1 MTHWLPRALAALLLS
16 LCALAAALAQS
27 SNEARFQVHV
37 VQPGETL
44 FRIALE
50 YNMFAEQVALAN
62 RLGDMNSIRIGQ
74 RLIIPVVAAGIDQ
87 RLTHLAAP
95 GETLA
100 SIAAAYSLSES
111 DLMAQNTLASA
122 EALAAGMELV
132 IVAGSAAQPIE
143 PLGAR
148 DSLGEAVQL
157 EASVPSLPGQPFLG
171 LDAPEA
177 AFTHTVVAGDTLSQ
191 IALRYDINLNALAQ
205 ANNIA
210 DPSLLRVGQRLAIPG
225 VQLPRLTRELPPVV
239 KGMMID
245 PQVLETGRSARI
257 ELHTNESAELSG
269 SFLERDLRVVSLDE
283 GRRHLVLLGVPM
295 FTAKAVYPLSL
306 TIAYGDGFSA
316 AASANL
322 QVVGGGYGYQSI
334 TISNDELLAREVEDA
349 ELDRLVQRTT
359 DFRPRRY
366 WSGAL
371 GSPAAAAMNAY
382 FGTLRSYN
390 GSEFDRYHSGV
401 DFAGAPGTPILAA
414 AGGIVSLVDR
424 LQIRGN
430 TTVID
435 HGWGLYTLY
444 AHQSDITVQPGD
456 FVRAGQV
463 IGAIG
468 STGRS
473 TGPHLHWETW
483 LHGVNVDPLQWLNQA
498 MA

>member
-1 MTHWLPRALAALLLS
+1 MIHRSRSVLAALLLS
-16 LCALAAALAQS
+16 LCALAITWAQTS
-27 SNEARFQVHV
+27 SQARFQVHV

-62 RLGDMNSIRIGQ
+62 RLGDMNNIRIGQ
-74 RLIIPVVAAGIDQ
+74 RLIIPIVAAGIDQ
-87 RLTHLAAP
+87 RLTHVVAP

-100 SIAAAYSLSES
+100 SIAAAYSLGES
-111 DLMAQNTLASA
+111 DLMALNSPASA
-122 EALAAGMELV
+122 QALAAGTELV
-132 IVAGSAAQPIE
+132 IVAGVETQAIAAVGRRDESHEPIQV
-143 PLGAR
+143 A
-148 DSLGEAVQL
+148 
-157 EASVPSLPGQPFLG
+157 ASVPSLPGQPFLS
-171 LDAPEA
+171 LDAPAA
-177 AFTHTVVAGDTLSQ
+177 AFTHSVVAGDTLSE
-191 IALRYDINLNALAQ
+191 IALRYDLNLNALAQ

-225 VQLPRLTRELPPVV
+225 IQLPRLTQALPPVV
-239 KGMMID
+239 ESMKID
-245 PQVLETGRSARI
+245 PPVLEAGRSARI
-257 ELHTNESAELSG
+257 ELVTSESAKLSG
-269 SFLERDLRVVSLDE
+269 SFLERDLRVISLDE
-283 GRRHLVLLGVPM
+283 GRRHLALLGVPM
-295 FTAKAVYPLSL
+295 FTAKTVYPLSL
-306 TIAYGDGFSA
+306 TLAFGDGMSA

-322 QVVGGGYGYQSI
+322 QVVGGGYGYQTI
-334 TISNDELLAREVEDA
+334 IISNHELLAREVERA
-349 ELDRLVQRTT
+349 ELDRLIQQTT
-359 DFRPRRY
+359 DFSPQRY
-366 WSGAL
+366 WSGTLSAP
-371 GSPAAAAMNAY
+371 SAAAMNAF

-401 DFAGAPGTPILAA
+401 DFAGAPGTPVLAA

-444 AHQSDITVQPGD
+444 AHQSDITVQPGEI
-456 FVRAGQV
+456 VSAGQV

-483 LHGVNVDPLQWLNQA
+483 LHGVNVDPLQWVNEV